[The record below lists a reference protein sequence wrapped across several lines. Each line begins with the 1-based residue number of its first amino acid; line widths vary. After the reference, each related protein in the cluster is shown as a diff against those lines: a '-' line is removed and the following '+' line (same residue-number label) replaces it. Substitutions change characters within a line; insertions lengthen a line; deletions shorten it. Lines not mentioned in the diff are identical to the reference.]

1 MIIQTFETLESL
13 KWSVA
18 ISEVIHMLLQSL
30 IMAVIV
36 FLNEMQIYLQNIGR
50 DGDWRRKSN
59 FQILLL
65 FFFQLNNNFLI
76 VFEGEVFL

>member
-1 MIIQTFETLESL
+1 MLMIIQTLESL

-50 DGDWRRKSN
+50 DGDWRTKSN